1 MGTRILIAE
10 VFLACRAQLARVVSR
25 IVPPQDIEDI
35 VQATYV
41 RVCQYNTRNEIQ
53 EPKALML
60 SVARNLAL
68 DHVKRAEH
76 KLTTTFASDVE
87 LESALAK
94 DAIDESYHAVT
105 SNEEFARFC
114 DAVRQLPQQCRRVFV
129 LKKVYGYSQREI
141 AQELGVAESTVEKHI
156 ATGMSHCVRYL
167 REQPQSTQRP
177 EGGARRIGFVRRGQL

>member
-1 MGTRILIAE
+1 LLNLGPITEI
-10 VFLACRAQLARVVSR
+10 FLACRAQLARVVSR

-41 RVCQYNTRNEIQ
+41 RVCQYNTRNRID

-60 SVARNLAL
+60 TVARNLAF
-68 DHVKRAEH
+68 DYVKRAEH
-76 KLTTTFASDVE
+76 KLTATFASDVE
-87 LESALAK
+87 LESALAR
-94 DAIDESYHAVT
+94 DAIDESYHMAT
-105 SNEEFARFC
+105 SSEEFARFC

-156 ATGMSHCVRYL
+156 SAGMHYCIRYL
-167 REQPQSTQRP
+167 QEQQQAGERP
-177 EGGARRIGFVRRGQL
+177 EGGQRQSHIARRGSS

>member
-1 MGTRILIAE
+1 MTKGLIADA
-10 VFLACRAQLARVVSR
+10 FLACRAQLARIVSR

-41 RVCQYNTRNEIQ
+41 RVCEYNTRNQID

-68 DHVKRAEH
+68 DHVKRAEY
-76 KLTTTFASDVE
+76 KLTATFASDVE
-87 LESALAK
+87 LESALARH
-94 DAIDESYHAVT
+94 AIDESYQTVT
-105 SNEEFARFC
+105 SNEEFSRFC
-114 DAVRQLPQQCRRVFV
+114 DAVRQLPLQCRRVFV

-156 ATGMSHCVRYL
+156 SVGMHHCVRYL
-167 REQPQSTQRP
+167 REQLKTKECP
-177 EGGARRIGFVRRGQL
+177 EGEQRRATFTRRGSA